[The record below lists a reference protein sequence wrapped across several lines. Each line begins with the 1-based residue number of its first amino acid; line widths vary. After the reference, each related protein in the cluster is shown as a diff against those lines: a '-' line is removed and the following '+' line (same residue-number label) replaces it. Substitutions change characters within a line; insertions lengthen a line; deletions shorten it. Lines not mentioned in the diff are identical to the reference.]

1 MACGEVSKHSSEER
15 SPTGQDV
22 KEHSTHGRRGCAA
35 LRGGGALGPSPGP
48 HPLHCPPPRWALR
61 TSQRLGRLCMGGPG
75 PGGHGT
81 GTREPSD
88 RPFLNLEPFLTGS
101 CKSQLEAPPS
111 ARRAARRG
119 TTQTESVQGAC
130 VRVVAG
136 GLRRGSWRAAW
147 LPDEKEENRSAP
159 PPHSSLPCSLAA
171 ADTAGQGAAPGSPR
185 LGVRGMGQLRHF
197 LPLAQPPGA
206 LSPPPPG
213 VSESSQTAAL
223 RQARDAQKLTA
234 RPSGP
239 ATLQTW
245 AWRLGPGLWR
255 QETGAV

>member
-159 PPHSSLPCSLAA
+159 PAALLAPSQSGCRRHCRPRGCSGEPE
-171 ADTAGQGAAPGSPR
+171 AGREGHGAAQALPAISTAPR
-185 LGVRGMGQLRHF
+185 G
-197 LPLAQPPGA
+197 PEPPT
-206 LSPPPPG
+206 SWS
-213 VSESSQTAAL
+213 V
-223 RQARDAQKLTA
+223 
-234 RPSGP
+234 
-239 ATLQTW
+239 
-245 AWRLGPGLWR
+245 
-255 QETGAV
+255 